1 MLSLSPLFS
10 LTRGGHEEVCVLGE
24 LVLSTGDAVHRS
36 GESGSRFPA
45 RSLLKPFQFLAT
57 GLAAGDGEL
66 PAERIPALGSISATA
81 AQVDALRRWHASEP
95 GSGEASSLVPHLHLP
110 SSWPMSVE
118 HRAHLVESGGS
129 PSNLYLPCFSKH
141 LAILA
146 ACRLHGWPLAGYT
159 QPHHPYH
166 QRLLTMLEAQLGRA
180 GASIE
185 FVTDGCH
192 LGTPLLSALEL
203 AELYRAL
210 AAAPDGSELGRLRR
224 AMAAQPGW
232 IGGPDRVDSRLMQ
245 RNPGR
250 LIAKEGAD
258 GLLAIGVHPS
268 REAPAGAGLIVKLA
282 SGHQPAWAALAA
294 APFLEA
300 LGLEPLLEPTP
311 GQDVQWH
318 VRPGHG
324 RGGVLDIS
332 PVLSERIA
340 VWPGDTAFRRTPVSE
355 PGSAAGSAPGWEL
368 LVSSIHTTLHVG
380 AHADAPNH
388 FEPGQVGIDRV
399 PLHAYRGPC
408 EVVVVEAPRGG
419 VIEPSHLGRAARA
432 PRLLFRTG
440 SFPNPDRFDADFVA
454 FAPELIE
461 WLLAAGVILIGI
473 DTPSVDPFA
482 SKTLPSHHAT
492 RRGPGMAILEGLD
505 LSGVSPGLY
514 ELVALPLRL
523 EGADASPVR
532 ATLWPLR

>member
-10 LTRGGHEEVCVLGE
+10 LARGGHEEVCVLGE

-36 GESGSRFPA
+36 GESGSLFPA

-57 GLAAGDGEL
+57 GLAAGHGDL

-81 AQVDALRRWHASEP
+81 AQVDALRRWHGLEP
-95 GSGEASSLVPHLHLP
+95 GRGEASSLVAHLHLP
-110 SSWPMSVE
+110 SSWPMSTE
-118 HRAHLVESGGS
+118 HRAQLVESGES
-129 PSNLYLPCFSKH
+129 PSNLYHPCFSKH

-146 ACRLHGWPLAGYT
+146 ACRAHGWPLVGYT
-159 QPHHPYH
+159 QPNHPYH
-166 QRLLTMLEAQLGRA
+166 QRLLTVLETQLGRA

-210 AAAPDGSELGRLRR
+210 GAAPDGSELGRLRQ

-232 IGGPDRVDSRLMQ
+232 IGGPDRVDTRLMQ
-245 RNPGR
+245 QNPG

-258 GLLAIGVHPS
+258 GLLAIGVCP
-268 REAPAGAGLIVKLA
+268 RPEAPGGAGLVVKLA

-300 LGLEPLLEPTP
+300 LGLEPLSDPTA
-311 GQDVQWH
+311 GQDIQWH
-318 VRPGHG
+318 VRPDRR
-324 RGGVLDIS
+324 RGSVLDIS

-355 PGSAAGSAPGWEL
+355 PGSAAGSGPGWEL

-388 FEPGQVGIDRV
+388 FEPGQIGIDRV
-399 PLHAYRGPC
+399 ALDAYRGPC
-408 EVVVVEAPRGG
+408 EVVVVDVPRGG
-419 VIEPSHLGRAARA
+419 VIGPEHLGRAPRA

-454 FAPELIE
+454 FAPGLIE
-461 WLLAAGVILIGI
+461 WLLTAGVILIGI
-473 DTPSVDPFA
+473 DTPSVDPFS

-505 LSGVSPGLY
+505 LSGVSAGVY

-532 ATLWPLR
+532 AALWPLR

>member
-10 LTRGGHEEVCVLGE
+10 LSRGGHEEVCVLGE
-24 LVLSTGDAVHRS
+24 VVLSTGGAVHRS

-81 AQVDALRRWHASEP
+81 AQVDALRRWHPLEP
-95 GSGEASSLVPHLHLP
+95 ARGEPSSLLPHLQLP

-118 HRAHLVESGGS
+118 HRARLVESGAS
-129 PSNLYLPCFSKH
+129 PSSLYHPCFSKH

-146 ACRLHGWPLAGYT
+146 ACREHGWPLTGYT
-159 QPHHPYH
+159 QAHHPYH
-166 QRLLTMLEAQLGRA
+166 ERLVAVLEAQLGRT
-180 GASIE
+180 GAAIE
-185 FVTDGCH
+185 FVTDGCQ

-210 AAAPDGSELGRLRR
+210 GAAPEGTALGRLRR
-224 AMAAQPGW
+224 AMVAQPGW
-232 IGGPDRVDSRLMQ
+232 IGGPERVDTRLMQ

-250 LIAKEGAD
+250 LVAKEGAD
-258 GLLAIGVHPS
+258 GLLAIGVAPS
-268 REAPAGAGLIVKLA
+268 RIAPSGAGLIVKLA

-300 LGLEPLLEPTP
+300 LGLEPLAEPTP
-311 GQDVQWH
+311 GQDVRWH
-318 VRPGHG
+318 VRPD
-324 RGGVLDIS
+324 RAREGVLDIS

-340 VWPGDTAFRRTPVSE
+340 VWPGDTPFRRTPVSE
-355 PGSAAGSAPGWEL
+355 PGSATGSGPGWEL

-388 FEPGQVGIDRV
+388 FVPGQVGIDRV
-399 PLHAYRGPC
+399 PLEAYRGLC
-408 EVVVVEAPRGG
+408 EVVKVEVPRGG
-419 VIEPSHLGRAARA
+419 VIGPSHLGRAPRA

-440 SFPNPDRFDADFVA
+440 SFPNPERFDADFVA

-461 WLLAAGVILIGI
+461 VLRSAGVILIGI
-473 DTPSVDPFA
+473 DTPSVDPFS

-492 RRGPGMAILEGLD
+492 RCGPGVAILEGLD
-505 LSGVSPGLY
+505 LRGVSPGLY